1 MRHKV
6 NNNIKNQVLQR
17 YYSGTEKSFEKK
29 MLACEITTLKQ
40 Q

>member
-6 NNNIKNQVLQR
+6 NNNIK
-17 YYSGTEKSFEKK
+17 TKSYNDIIQAQKNHLKKK